1 MSTSPFESLPLVL
14 GSRSPRR
21 AQLLQQLGFS
31 FRQISTDVEE
41 HYPPELEGPAIAAHL
56 AELKSRALREQ
67 VREGELLLTSDTVVW
82 CQGVHLAK
90 AADASEARAML
101 RQLSGQEHEVITGLS
116 LWSSRNAVT
125 ITDTTRVTFR
135 VLQDWEIEYYL
146 QHYQPYDKAGAYG
159 IQEWIGMSGISAI
172 KGSYFTVMGLPTHRL
187 MEELQHQEF

>member
-1 MSTSPFESLPLVL
+1 MTPTPLASFQIVL

-21 AQLLQQLGFS
+21 AQLLKDLGLQ

-116 LWSSRNAVT
+116 LWSPRHEVT

-135 VLQDWEIEYYL
+135 VLQDWEIDYYL
-146 QHYQPYDKAGAYG
+146 QHFQPYDKAGAYG
-159 IQEWIGMSGISAI
+159 IQEWIGMIGISAI
-172 KGSYFTVMGLPTHRL
+172 EGSYFTVMGLPTHRL
-187 MEELQHQEF
+187 VEELQRREF